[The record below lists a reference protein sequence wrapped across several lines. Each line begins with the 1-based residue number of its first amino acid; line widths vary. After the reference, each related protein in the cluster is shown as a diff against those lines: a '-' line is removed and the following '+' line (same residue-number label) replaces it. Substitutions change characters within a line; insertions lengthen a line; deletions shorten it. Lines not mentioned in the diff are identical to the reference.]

1 MTEAANKVKRRYIGY
16 RIRKLYRQISY
27 YENSYTSIKWTG
39 PGANAQIIGDMT
51 NPPWAVKI
59 KMDYCQLR
67 HIYVK
72 YFSDLNKGIYYYN
85 FIVDGKTCIDTKK
98 PSFTCLRLKC
108 NKLKITHCSMNN
120 DSMPIRSSLNWYDYS
135 SRHGFDFVTRDS
147 GFQIKDY
154 AETSTE
160 YELLTKLLD
169 ETKIKPQ
176 NDLNANKFH
185 FISDSKRKTNSRQK
199 YEFTRSVPTL
209 KTTMHQ
215 INEEFENNYD
225 NNNAILRMG
234 KIQEFDIS
242 KKLKD
247 NKKSVNVIMEP
258 QLISKLSGKQIIN
271 NDIHTNTYSDI
282 TNAMTQTVNNNAYF
296 NETIQPREIYNK
308 NDKLNE
314 GRADIAFD
322 MAYESYEGY

>member
-1 MTEAANKVKRRYIGY
+1 MLFR
-16 RIRKLYRQISY
+16 S
-27 YENSYTSIKWTG
+27 
-39 PGANAQIIGDMT
+39 
-51 NPPWAVKI
+51 AVKI

-185 FISDSKRKTNSRQK
+185 FISDSKRKTIGFPLSLSLSLSRSLALS
-199 YEFTRSVPTL
+199 YLPALFLSWPTG
-209 KTTMHQ
+209 
-215 INEEFENNYD
+215 
-225 NNNAILRMG
+225 AIHHGLH
-234 KIQEFDIS
+234 S
-242 KKLKD
+242 HLA
-247 NKKSVNVIMEP
+247 NK
-258 QLISKLSGKQIIN
+258 
-271 NDIHTNTYSDI
+271 H
-282 TNAMTQTVNNNAYF
+282 F
-296 NETIQPREIYNK
+296 HR
-308 NDKLNE
+308 
-314 GRADIAFD
+314 
-322 MAYESYEGY
+322 